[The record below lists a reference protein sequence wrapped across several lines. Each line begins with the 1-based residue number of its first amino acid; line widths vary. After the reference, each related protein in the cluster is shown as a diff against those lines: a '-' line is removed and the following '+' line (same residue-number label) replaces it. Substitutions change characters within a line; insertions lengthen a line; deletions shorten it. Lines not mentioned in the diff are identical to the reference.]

1 MLSES
6 ELERIFAWKPYRTE
20 WPVDRSALE
29 QTVLSHYGP
38 LIKDMV
44 NSPAFD
50 CTQTQTGETT
60 NYLEFLCYPPGKV
73 VNIDRAGVLVCVS
86 LCAPLVAY
94 GETVYKK
101 DKKSF
106 AYAFPDPGHLGVIET
121 LNLLP
126 VEKELKNIFS
136 KHQLEIVSSEYAAQP
151 LNKEMADNLD
161 SLNFG
166 HTKLH
171 ALFQWRSAI

>member
-6 ELERIFAWKPYRTE
+6 ELERIFAWKPYRAE
-20 WPVDRSALE
+20 WPIDRSALE
-29 QTVLSHYGP
+29 QTVLSHYGS

-44 NSPAFD
+44 NNPIFD

-60 NYLEFLCYPPGKV
+60 NYLEFLCYPAGNV

-106 AYAFPDPGHLGVIET
+106 AYAFPDPSQLNLIET
-121 LNLLP
+121 LNLMP
-126 VEKELKNIFS
+126 VEKELKTIFE
-136 KHQLEIVSSEYAAQP
+136 KHRLQILPADYAAQP
-151 LNKEMADNLD
+151 LNKEMAENLD
-161 SLNFG
+161 SLNLG
-166 HTKLH
+166 QTKLA
-171 ALFQWRSAI
+171 ALFQWKSAV